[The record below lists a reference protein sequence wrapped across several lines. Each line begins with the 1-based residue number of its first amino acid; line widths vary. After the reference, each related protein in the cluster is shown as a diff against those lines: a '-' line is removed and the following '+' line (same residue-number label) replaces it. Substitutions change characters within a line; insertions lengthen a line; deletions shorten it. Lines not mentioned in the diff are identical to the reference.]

1 MKRFQERRSK
11 LVDKFRSVT
20 GDQSENGN
28 LVKEVMEQE
37 WDVLRREENKHLSS
51 DSLQYNPFA
60 LRAQVAHKT

>member
-1 MKRFQERRSK
+1 M
-11 LVDKFRSVT
+11 T

-60 LRAQVAHKT
+60 LQAQVAHKT